1 MIHEFRF
8 VFAVLSINTH
18 THMDAHSKRKNKQP
32 QKKCTR
38 KTHTQTYKRIN
49 QKKTERKSLGNIV

>member
-18 THMDAHSKRKNKQP
+18 TPMDAHSKRKNKQP
-32 QKKCTR
+32 QKNVQEKH
-38 KTHTQTYKRIN
+38 THKHTN
-49 QKKTERKSLGNIV
+49 E

>member
-18 THMDAHSKRKNKQP
+18 THTWMHTRRGKTNNRKKNVQEKH
-32 QKKCTR
+32 
-38 KTHTQTYKRIN
+38 THKHTN
-49 QKKTERKSLGNIV
+49 E